1 MTSMSLPSSYPTMEL
16 LTEAEN
22 LLNKFTKVKT
32 LNNLDNNFTTSS
44 SNLDRTRANAE
55 FNKKDKFFQLP
66 PIKENSPMAIKDNL
80 QLIIIPNKS
89 IICTVKK
96 SIKRILLLIKPRM
109 LSTLHISL

>member
-22 LLNKFTKVKT
+22 LLNKFIKVKT

-55 FNKKDKFFQLP
+55 FNKKDKFFQ
-66 PIKENSPMAIKDNL
+66 
-80 QLIIIPNKS
+80 
-89 IICTVKK
+89 
-96 SIKRILLLIKPRM
+96 
-109 LSTLHISL
+109 